1 MSMRI
6 HDRRRFERLAY
17 ECPVKVY
24 DPRSR
29 RYRSGVTRNVSASGA
44 LIEVHGG
51 FHAGIGDQVSVAVDW
66 TGIAPIMSQGD
77 MVPVAVTRL
86 ECTEDGVQLFGVQFA
101 SANPMPMAA

>member
-6 HDRRRFERLAY
+6 HERRREDRLGY

-24 DPRSR
+24 DPRTR

-44 LIEVHGG
+44 LIEVRGG

-66 TGIAPIMSQGD
+66 TGIAPMMSQTD
-77 MVPVAVTRL
+77 MVPVAITRL
-86 ECTEDGVQLFGVQFA
+86 ASGEDGVQLFGVKFA
-101 SANPMPMAA
+101 CANPMPMAA

>member
-6 HDRRRFERLAY
+6 HDRRRHERRAF

-29 RYRSGVTRNVSASGA
+29 RYRSGVTRNVSATGA

-51 FHAGIGDQVSVAVDW
+51 FHAGVGDQVSVAIDW
-66 TGIAPIMSQGD
+66 SGVTPMISHSD

-86 ECTEDGVQLFGVQFA
+86 ATDADGVQLFGVQFA
-101 SANPMPMAA
+101 ASSPMPMAA